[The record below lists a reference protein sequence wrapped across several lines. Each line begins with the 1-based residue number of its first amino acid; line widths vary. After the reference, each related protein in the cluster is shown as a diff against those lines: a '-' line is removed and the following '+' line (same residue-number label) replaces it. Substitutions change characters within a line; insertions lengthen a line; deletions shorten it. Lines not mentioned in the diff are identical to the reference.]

1 MNITEFEK
9 ELLERELND
18 LRTDDYKT
26 NGFKDRM
33 EYLESLADEY
43 CTDIDTVLFM
53 AEILGPSEDFDGLV
67 TSLQDE
73 YEKQGYLN

>member
-18 LRTDDYKT
+18 LKTNKYKA

-43 CTDIDTVLFM
+43 DTDIETVLFM
-53 AEILGPSEDFDGLV
+53 AEVLGPSEDFDALV
-67 TSLQDE
+67 TSLQDGE
-73 YEKQGYLN
+73 GRF